1 MDLVVFDGIEFS
13 LDAAKLAEELHVTV
27 GGQEMVDSFRRHVD
41 EAVAIAKPKAAYKLA
56 SFDTGEDNTVVIDGT
71 TLQSLVLSHHL
82 EDIYRIFPFVATCGR
97 ELMEWGKTKTD
108 MMERFFA
115 DSIMDRALMT
125 ACIHLGKHLQDLY
138 KLEKAGTMT
147 PGSLDDWPIQEQ
159 IPLFEILGDIEGTIG
174 VRLTEGLM
182 MEPVNSVSGIMFPSE
197 EGFEECSLCP
207 RENCPK
213 RRAPYEDH
221 LYESKY
227 GGTLP

>member
-1 MDLVVFDGIEFS
+1 MELVVLDPIEFRI
-13 LDAAKLAEELHVTV
+13 DADRLAEELHVSV
-27 GGQEMVDSFRRHVD
+27 GGQDMIDAFHRSVDD
-41 EAVAIAKPKAAYKLA
+41 ALAIARPKAAYKLV
-56 SFDTGEDNTVVIDGT
+56 SFDKGGDNTVVIDGT
-71 TLQSLVLSHHL
+71 TLKSLVLSHHL
-82 EDIYRIFPFVATCGR
+82 EDVYRVFPFVATCGR

-125 ACIHLGKHLQDLY
+125 AGIHLGKHLQEVY

-159 IPLFEILGDIEGTIG
+159 IPLFEILGDIKSTIG

-182 MEPVNSVSGIMFPSE
+182 MEPVNSVSGIIFPSD

-213 RRAPYEDH
+213 RRAPYEEH
-221 LYESKY
+221 LYETRY
-227 GGTLP
+227 GGTLS